1 MKTSFRPC
9 NAFACLL
16 ALVLVAGCA
25 STKESNYQQTV
36 SGPIPRPNQIWVYD
50 FAGSP
55 ADVPPE
61 SALSGQSAYAAP
73 QTPDQIA
80 LGRKLGAEI
89 AGQLVQEINAMGM
102 PAAIASGGTRPK
114 LNDIVIEGSILSVQ
128 TGNAAERVTIG
139 FAAGDT
145 ELKVAIEGF
154 HMTSSGLRE
163 LGSEDLGAKGAET
176 PGAAFG
182 LATMLATH
190 NPAGFIVSTG
200 MKAYGEESGSDTI
213 QGRAKQIAKQIGDQ
227 LRTRFQQ
234 QGWI

>member
-1 MKTSFRPC
+1 MKTRFLPYNVCAS
-9 NAFACLL
+9 LL
-16 ALVLVAGCA
+16 TMVLLAGCA
-25 STKESNYQQTV
+25 STKETNVQQT
-36 SGPIPRPNQIWVYD
+36 SYGSLPRPNQIWVYD
-50 FAGSP
+50 FAASP

-61 SALSGQSAYAAP
+61 SALAGSGYAAP
-73 QTPDQIA
+73 ETPDQLA
-80 LGRKLGAEI
+80 QGRQLGAQI
-89 AGQLVQEINAMGM
+89 AGEVVQQINAIGM
-102 PAAIASGGTRPK
+102 PAAIASAGTRPQ
-114 LNDIVIEGSILSVQ
+114 LNDLVIEGSILSVQ

-145 ELKVAIEGF
+145 ELKVAVEGF
-154 HMTSSGLRE
+154 HMTTSGLHE
-163 LGSEDLGAKGAET
+163 LGSADLAAKGAET

-213 QGRAKQIAKQIGDQ
+213 AGRAKQIGQQIADQ
-227 LRTRFQQ
+227 LKTKFQQ

>member
-1 MKTSFRPC
+1 MKTRFLPYNVC
-9 NAFACLL
+9 ACLL
-16 ALVLVAGCA
+16 TMVLVAACA
-25 STKESNYQQTV
+25 STKETNVQQM
-36 SGPIPRPNQIWVYD
+36 SYGNLPRPNQIWVYD
-50 FAGSP
+50 FAATP

-61 SALSGQSAYAAP
+61 SALAGSGFAAP
-73 QTPDQIA
+73 ETPDQLA
-80 LGRKLGAEI
+80 QGRQLGAQI
-89 AGQLVQEINAMGM
+89 AGEVVQQINAMGM
-102 PAAIASGGTRPK
+102 PAAIASAGTRPQ

-145 ELKVAIEGF
+145 ELKVAVEGF
-154 HMTSSGLRE
+154 HMTTSGLHE
-163 LGSEDLGAKGAET
+163 LGSENLAAKGAET

-213 QGRAKQIAKQIGDQ
+213 AGRAKQIGQQIADQ
-227 LRTRFQQ
+227 LKTKFQQ

>member
-1 MKTSFRPC
+1 MKTSFRAC

-16 ALVLVAGCA
+16 TLVLVTGCA
-25 STKESNYQQTV
+25 STQESSYQQTV

-128 TGNAAERVTIG
+128 TGNATERVTIG

-154 HMTSSGLRE
+154 HMTASGLRE

-213 QGRAKQIAKQIGDQ
+213 EGRAKQIAKQIGDQ

>member
-1 MKTSFRPC
+1 
-9 NAFACLL
+9 
-16 ALVLVAGCA
+16 
-25 STKESNYQQTV
+25 
-36 SGPIPRPNQIWVYD
+36 
-50 FAGSP
+50 
-55 ADVPPE
+55 
-61 SALSGQSAYAAP
+61 
-73 QTPDQIA
+73 
-80 LGRKLGAEI
+80 
-89 AGQLVQEINAMGM
+89 
-102 PAAIASGGTRPK
+102 
-114 LNDIVIEGSILSVQ
+114 VQ
-128 TGNAAERVTIG
+128 TGNATERVTIG

-154 HMTSSGLRE
+154 HMTPSGLRE

-213 QGRAKQIAKQIGDQ
+213 EGRAKQIAKQIGDQ

>member
-213 QGRAKQIAKQIGDQ
+213 QGRGKQIAKQIGDQ